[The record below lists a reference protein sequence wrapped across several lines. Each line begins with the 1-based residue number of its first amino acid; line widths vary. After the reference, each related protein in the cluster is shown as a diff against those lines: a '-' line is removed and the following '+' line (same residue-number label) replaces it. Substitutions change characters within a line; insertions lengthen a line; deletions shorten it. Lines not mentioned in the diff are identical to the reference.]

1 MRLYIEQKIFS
12 FRDRF
17 SVKDED
23 GYDKY
28 FVEGELFSFG
38 KKLHIF
44 DRNDV
49 EIGMIHQKVMSFLP
63 KFYVYVGGMEVA
75 EIVKEFTFFKPKY
88 SIDGL
93 GWSVDGDFWSH
104 DYIIRDNGREIISI
118 HKTWMTW
125 GDCYELDIDQDADE
139 IVALAVVLAIDCV
152 MDVNNS
158 AGSSN

>member
-17 SVKDED
+17 SVKDEE

-38 KKLHIF
+38 KKLHIL

-75 EIVKEFTFFKPKY
+75 EIVKEFTFFRPKY
-88 SIDGL
+88 SIYGL
-93 GWSVDGDFWSH
+93 HWDVDGDFWSH
-104 DYIIRDNGREIISI
+104 DYTIRNNGREIISI

-125 GDCYELDIDQDADE
+125 GDCYELEIAEGADE

-152 MDVNNS
+152 MDASSNNS
-158 AGSSN
+158 SN